1 MAIGERKR
9 ILMVA
14 GRLPIPPLDGGTMR
28 FFNLARHWKED
39 FELTLVAPI
48 YEPVSEEVLAR
59 IKAEMGTKIHPIPI
73 AARSKPY
80 RILSS
85 LRNLTYSFPQVDSIP
100 EVAAYLRNLLAT
112 QPFDVV
118 QFEGSGGGNYL
129 PLAQALETRP
139 KTVLVFYDVMWDWW
153 RREFFA
159 APRPAALFRWLLYR
173 YWEPKFAASA
183 DACIFL
189 SEIDRKRVESQ
200 ACLRQFRIVPNG
212 IIGNEDI
219 GIDPP
224 AGDLPQTH
232 DVLFVGSFNHLPNI
246 QAAYWLI
253 THVWPVLQE
262 RIPHCH
268 LTIAGRNP
276 PGALN
281 ALAQNAGIEIIGN
294 APDLTPYYRRCRVV
308 IVPIQSG
315 GGIRVK
321 ILEAFAQGRPIVT
334 TTIGAEGLPLAPD
347 KHALFADK
355 PIDLA
360 AAVQRLIEDDLLAK
374 SLVIEGRKLVESEF
388 NWDILAKRQSEVF
401 EQDD

>member
-1 MAIGERKR
+1 
-9 ILMVA
+9 MVA

-28 FFNLARHWKED
+28 FFNLARRWKED
-39 FELTLVAPI
+39 FELTLVAPT
-48 YEPVSEEVLAR
+48 YEPVSEELQTQMGD
-59 IKAEMGTKIHPIPI
+59 EMGTVIHPVPI
-73 AARSKPY
+73 VLRSKSH

-85 LRNLTYSFPQVDSIP
+85 LRTFTRSIPQVDLLP
-100 EVAAYLRNLLAT
+100 EVAAYLRNLLVT

-129 PLAQALETRP
+129 PLVQAVGTRP
-139 KTVLVFYDVMWDWW
+139 RTILVFYDVMWDWW

-159 APRPAALFRWLLYR
+159 TPRPVALFRWLLYR

-189 SEIDRKRVESQ
+189 SEVDRKRVESQ
-200 ACLRQFRIVPNG
+200 AYLRQFRIVPNG

-224 AGDLPQTH
+224 AGDLPQTQ

-253 THVWPVLQE
+253 THIWPVLQE
-262 RIPHCH
+262 QIPHCH

-276 PGALN
+276 PEALN
-281 ALAQNAGIEIIGN
+281 ALARNAGIEIIGN

-334 TTIGAEGLPLAPD
+334 TTIGAEGLPLVPG
-347 KHALFADK
+347 KHVLFADTS
-355 PIDLA
+355 IDLA

-374 SLVIEGRKLVESEF
+374 SLVIQGRKLVESEF

-401 EQDD
+401 EQDDQ